1 MAQARSG
8 SHLAALDGLRGV
20 AAAVVVFHHWFNAL
34 AMPREVRR
42 VLFEG
47 VLAPFANGQGA
58 VVVFFMLSGYV
69 LANSLA
75 RGRGPIDWP
84 VFYTKRV
91 FRIHP
96 PYVFALLFAWT
107 ASFYYVRDFGAE
119 RGLTHVMWQMA
130 QVHLAPAE
138 LLAASLYPSGAG
150 GQVSVGWTLRVE
162 MIFSLLLP
170 FLALAARWRHG
181 IPLVAASLA
190 TFALD
195 YAWNDLWYAVD
206 FVAGVVLFQQRDVV
220 GRVLRRTPRLLHAA
234 LPALGVGILCVP
246 HLLGWS
252 HAAGGI
258 LVAGWDRRDIFVM
271 APGAALLVACAVALP
286 GFARV
291 LARPPLRFL
300 GRISFSLYL
309 LHVPIL
315 NLLAPRIVSPQ
326 IAWSGFALLVAL
338 VAVVVPA
345 SIACHRWIELP
356 SIALGNRVCRSWA
369 ARLGSPPLESHAADA
384 A

>member
-1 MAQARSG
+1 VVQPRSG

-20 AAAVVVFHHWFNAL
+20 AAVVVVIHHAFNAL
-34 AMPREVRR
+34 VMPRETRR

-47 VLAPFANGQGA
+47 ALAPFVNGQGA

-96 PYVFALLFAWT
+96 PYLFALLFAWT
-107 ASFYYVRDFGAE
+107 ASFFYVRDFGAE

-130 QVHLAPAE
+130 QVHLAPRE
-138 LLAASLYPSGAG
+138 LFAASLFPGGAG
-150 GQVSVGWTLRVE
+150 GQLPVGWTLRVE
-162 MIFSLLLP
+162 MVFSLLLP
-170 FLALAARWRHG
+170 VMIVAARWRRG
-181 IPLVAASLA
+181 IPLLAASLA
-190 TFALD
+190 TFGLD
-195 YAWNDLWYAVD
+195 YAWSDLWYAVD
-206 FVAGVVLFQQRDVV
+206 FSAGVVLFQQRDVV
-220 GRVLRRTPRLLHAA
+220 ARALQRMPRALHVA
-234 LPALGVGILCVP
+234 LPALGVGILCAP

-258 LVAGWDRRDIFVM
+258 LLAGWDRRDILVM

-291 LARPPLRFL
+291 LSRPSLRAL

-315 NLLAPRIVSPQ
+315 NVLAPRIVSPQ
-326 IAWSGFALLVAL
+326 VPWSSFALLVAL
-338 VAVVVPA
+338 VVVAVPA
-345 SIACHRWIELP
+345 SIACHRWIEVP
-356 SIALGNRVCRSWA
+356 SIEVGNRVCRFWA
-369 ARLGSPPLESHAADA
+369 ARLGSPPLESHAADTA
-384 A
+384 